1 LDDKKIYAAVEQHIV
16 AFYKENPFVKYLGM
30 DVVSIK
36 SGEVKLA
43 LFVAHEYTNMYKIA
57 HGGVL
62 MSLADTAMGA
72 ACLSCNKK
80 VVTLDFNMNMIK
92 AAPEATQIFA
102 LGRIL
107 HDGSRTM
114 VAECELLDG
123 KDNLLAKARGT
134 FFVLE
139 RFLED

>member
-1 LDDKKIYAAVEQHIV
+1 MEDKKIYAAVKQHILV
-16 AFYKENPFVKYLGM
+16 FYKENPFVKYLGM
-30 DVVSIK
+30 DVNEIQ
-36 SGEVKLA
+36 SGEVKLS

-92 AAPEATQIFA
+92 AAPEAKQIFA
-102 LGRIL
+102 IGRIL

-114 VAECELLDG
+114 VAECDLMDG
-123 KDNLLAKARGT
+123 ENNLLAKARGT

-139 RFLED
+139 RFLDA